1 LSRPRELD
9 RTFSAL
15 RQLEQGPDRIGRA
28 PAMRPAGLDGKAPR
42 GPGRLCEVTKTN
54 KKPHRRNGNSL
65 IAVNYS
71 EVLGE
76 PVARCQMK
84 LSEAKTPRILVVE
97 DDDNLHSLIVK
108 VVRRS
113 GYDAVSAYSGE
124 QALLLLR
131 KPGERVDWL
140 LTDIRLSG
148 AVDGWMVG
156 SEFSLAHPVRP
167 VIYMSGIEEDSHSR
181 TAVNSIFLQKP
192 VDVHQLLETFR
203 RLTAQ
208 AA

>member
-1 LSRPRELD
+1 
-9 RTFSAL
+9 
-15 RQLEQGPDRIGRA
+15 
-28 PAMRPAGLDGKAPR
+28 
-42 GPGRLCEVTKTN
+42 
-54 KKPHRRNGNSL
+54 
-65 IAVNYS
+65 
-71 EVLGE
+71 
-76 PVARCQMK
+76 MK